1 MTIIRLGGIRKP
13 SAPPAWTMPTARRL
27 SYRLASMAGTA
38 MTPMD
43 STVALLTPSMAAISA
58 QISTVPMPSAP
69 RSRPDQR

>member
-1 MTIIRLGGIRKP
+1 
-13 SAPPAWTMPTARRL
+13 MPTARRL
-27 SYRLASMAGTA
+27 SYCLASMAGTA